1 MEAAEAVGRRAIAR
15 EPVAEVADRSRS
27 IRAYGP
33 DRAFILAICDLVMF
47 GIASIVATWFL
58 SRFYHTLSF
67 GRIFE
72 SAMIWVSASLFTF
85 KRLGLYRISYALEQ
99 KDEWYYVLAGL
110 AIGVAPLMMLFT
122 IVPAL
127 SSSRLVLLCSFAVAV
142 VLVGETRAIIHR
154 SFKLQASRRKRRIA
168 LIAPPAESAA
178 IALAMQTPAVTL
190 RVFSVPDVEEAI
202 SEALS
207 RPVGSWYAQ
216 AREEGCDELVFS
228 GLPSARTALIVER
241 AARDHISV
249 GFAPPGML
257 SPYGLAILTAKRQS
271 ILVTGRAAACTPI
284 NRLLKRIF
292 DLTVASVVLL
302 LTGPLML
309 AGMLA
314 VFLESGGP
322 VLYRQMRVGRDG
334 RPFDILKIRSMV
346 QNAEAHSGPVWTP
359 GDPAKDTRTTKVGI
373 FLRKTSIDELPQLI
387 NVMRGE
393 MSMVG
398 PRPERPVFV
407 ERFRQAYTR
416 YDERHLVRP
425 GITGW
430 SQLHMRRNPDIAS
443 IGEKVDLD
451 LFYIENY
458 SLFIDV
464 TLVVK
469 TAVEVLFHQ
478 W

>member
-47 GIASIVATWFL
+47 GIASIVVTWFL

-85 KRLGLYRISYALEQ
+85 KRLGLYRISYALDQ

-122 IVPAL
+122 IVPSL
-127 SSSRLVLLCSFAVAV
+127 SSSRLVLVCSFAVAV

-168 LIAPPAESAA
+168 LVAPPAESAA
-178 IALAMQTPAVTL
+178 IALAMQTPAVML
-190 RVFSVPDVEEAI
+190 RVFPVPDVEKAI
-202 SEALS
+202 DEALS
-207 RPVGSWYAQ
+207 SPVGSWYAQ
-216 AREEGCDELVFS
+216 AREEGCDELVFA
-228 GLPSARTALIVER
+228 GLPSTRTALIVER

-257 SPYGLAILTAKRQS
+257 SPYGLEILTSKRQS
-271 ILVTGRAAACTPI
+271 ILVAGRAAACTPV

-292 DLTVASVVLL
+292 DLIVANVVLV
-302 LTGPLML
+302 LTAPLML

-314 VFLESGGP
+314 VFVESGAP
-322 VLYRQMRVGRDG
+322 VLYRQTRVGRDG
-334 RPFDILKIRSMV
+334 RPFEILKIRSMV

-359 GDPAKDTRTTKVGI
+359 GDPAKDTRATKAGV
-373 FLRKTSIDELPQLI
+373 FLRKTSIDELPQLF
-387 NVMRGE
+387 NVLRGE
-393 MSMVG
+393 MSIVG

-407 ERFRQAYTR
+407 QRFRQEYPR

-430 SQLHMRRNPDIAS
+430 SQLHMRRNPDIAW